1 MVVQLCPTLCN
12 TMDCSPP
19 GSSLMGF
26 PRQEY
31 WSGLPFP
38 SPGDL
43 PDPGIEPCLLLS
55 SEPPGKPEA
64 NSRSLLINVLNSPLG
79 NEMMW
84 LRPRCGKFPLTQHVQ
99 WRHLWTRLV
108 ISVQFRCSV
117 ESDSLQPHGL
127 QHTRLSCPSPTPR
140 AYSMPKPLLWNPSWK
155 KSCIRMLVR
164 VLGQVRCEKRSQIIG
179 QR

>member
-1 MVVQLCPTLCN
+1 
-12 TMDCSPP
+12 MDCSPP

-127 QHTRLSCPSPTPR
+127 QHTRLSCPSPTPG
-140 AYSMPKPLLWNPSWK
+140 AYSNSGQVGDGFSSVLQYFP
-155 KSCIRMLVR
+155 
-164 VLGQVRCEKRSQIIG
+164 VLGSFLVSQFF
-179 QR
+179 

>member
-1 MVVQLCPTLCN
+1 
-12 TMDCSPP
+12 MDCSPP

-64 NSRSLLINVLNSPLG
+64 NSRSQLINVLNSPLG
-79 NEMMW
+79 NEMIW
-84 LRPRCGKFPLTQHVQ
+84 LHSRCGMFPLTQHVQ

-108 ISVQFRCSV
+108 ISVQFSCSG

-127 QHTRLSCPSPTPR
+127 QHIRLSCPSPTPG
-140 AYSMPKPLLWNPSWK
+140 AYSNSGPSSW
-155 KSCIRMLVR
+155 
-164 VLGQVRCEKRSQIIG
+164 
-179 QR
+179 